1 MDNEALLSE
10 SLDAG
15 QINFT
20 GLGSGTDFNAMVDQ
34 LIKLERRQM
43 ARLEIWKK
51 EWEDK
56 QEGFRELNS
65 KLLTLRTDLQGM
77 NTMNKFL
84 VKNAETTNP
93 AVLTATAS
101 DQAQEGTHSLV
112 VNQLAQNHILTGD
125 TIQATTTG
133 DITSGSA
140 AQFDYAYDGKNRSLN
155 VPSGTTLEGLR
166 NIINSDPDN
175 PGVRA
180 SIIKNADEDYRLQL
194 RGMDMG
200 ADNDITINAS
210 TTLAGYSDADFTTT
224 LAAQNSQLR
233 LDGFPA
239 DPDWIERSTNTVSD
253 VLEGVTFSLHET
265 GSTTLNIDVDNA
277 QIKENVL
284 AFVDQVN
291 EVRSTIQE
299 LTKVDR
305 SGNGSL
311 LTGNYAIQMID
322 SRLKS
327 ITAQQGIGFDS
338 QNDVFSSLS
347 MIGITTDAEQASP
360 TFGLLKVDEEVLDH
374 ALQNRPDELAE
385 IFAADY
391 IGSTDSTD
399 FRYYSSIDGV
409 TKAGEYALQYT
420 VSGGNVT
427 SATLNGNEASVS
439 GDEITGKSGTP
450 EAGLVIKVD
459 NLTDGT
465 YEGNVFLKLG
475 KATEMADA
483 LKDLTDGESGPLNI
497 LEDNYDDITKG
508 IDKKIEYEERRVAR
522 MEKDLRAR
530 FARLETLLGYY
541 DQLGQS
547 LNSQLGQLKSDSG

>member
-1 MDNEALLSE
+1 
-10 SLDAG
+10 
-15 QINFT
+15 
-20 GLGSGTDFNAMVDQ
+20 MVDQ

-77 NTMNKFL
+77 NTMDKFL
-84 VKNAETTNP
+84 VKDAESTNEH
-93 AVLTATAS
+93 VLTATAN

-112 VNQLAQNHILTGD
+112 VNQLAQNHILTG
-125 TIQATTTG
+125 TTAQASTSE
-133 DITSGSA
+133 DITGGTSA
-140 AQFDYAYDGKNRSLN
+140 TFDYTYDGTTRSLTI
-155 VPSGTTLEGLR
+155 PAGMSLEGLR
-166 NIINSDPDN
+166 NSINSDPGN

-194 RGMDMG
+194 RGMDLG
-200 ADNDITINAS
+200 ADNDITINAPPA
-210 TTLAGYSDADFTTT
+210 TTLAGYEPGDFDTT
-224 LAAQNSQLR
+224 LTAQNSQIR

-239 DPDWIERSTNTVSD
+239 DPDWIERSSNTVSD
-253 VLEGVTFSLHET
+253 VLEGVTLSLHET
-265 GSTTLNIDVDNA
+265 GSTTLNIAVDKA
-277 QIKENVL
+277 QVKESVL
-284 AFVDQVN
+284 SFVDQVN
-291 EVRSTIQE
+291 EVRGTIQE

-322 SRLKS
+322 SRLKA
-327 ITAQQGIGFDS
+327 ITAQQGIGFDP

-385 IFAADY
+385 IFAADH
-391 IGSTDSTD
+391 IGSTDSTN

-420 VSGGNVT
+420 VSGGKVV
-427 SATLNGNEASVS
+427 SATINGSEASVS
-439 GDEITGKSGTP
+439 GDDEITGKSGTP
-450 EAGLVIKVD
+450 EAGMVVKVD
-459 NLTDGT
+459 NLTDGD
-465 YEGNVFLKLG
+465 YEGNVFLKVG
-475 KATEMADA
+475 KAEEMADA

-530 FARLETLLGYY
+530 FARLEALLGYY